1 MNKHSH
7 NESDLEKILS
17 SLDGLTP
24 AEPKGFFYTRLQ
36 ARMMKSEQSSIQKA
50 MKLVARPAFV
60 LGIGILVLI
69 LNGYM
74 LFSKLEQKQAQTEE
88 STQTLAIEYSSLNT
102 PWYENLVENP

>member
-7 NESDLEKILS
+7 NESDFEKILS

-24 AEPKGFFYTRLQ
+24 AEPKPFFYTRLQ
-36 ARMMKSEQSSIQKA
+36 ARMMKSEQSSIQRA
-50 MKLVARPAFV
+50 MQLVARPAFV

-74 LFSKLEQKQAQTEE
+74 LFSKLEQKQVQTEE
-88 STQTLAIEYSSLNT
+88 STQMLAIEYSSLNT